1 MGTDSTTK
9 SVCRNLVEL
18 SAARPPVHS
27 FNRQFVRLLLDATGA
42 LAATLWLVEGEELRR
57 SEEIEQS
64 VGAIQSIQL
73 SEQQQQQALR
83 SAYEGG
89 QAVVL
94 ENRPEGFDPLLA
106 EETASRRVVFVPIVG
121 PRGSFGVIRLI
132 FRDLPEGI
140 LTPSVQLAEVISG
153 YYTLYAAQRAL
164 EVQHRE
170 RQDIDRLSK
179 AILQLQHFTFS
190 RSLPEVVVNSALE
203 VTPQLDRAALL
214 TADKT
219 GELSVAAV
227 SSVSEPGK
235 KTAWAKLL
243 RELGDVVLQCG
254 ETVQFIAGV
263 TDPANIDDPELREY
277 VNSYVVMT
285 EASSLLIF
293 PLRFDELKVGVI
305 VFEAFNKQPLSA
317 FEMVLCTVFAAHV
330 GSALAN
336 HQEYRRIPFS
346 RLFARGLDEAAGKRR
361 RGRFGLS
368 TATRIILIGVLAAA
382 VIWFVGLR
390 DVPQTV
396 GADCFVASLA
406 SRVVTARV
414 GGEIESVHFRHGERV
429 QESQVLIRQNP
440 DRLELEIERSRRTIE
455 AIQMRIDRLRAE
467 AARDIVPEEG
477 GTSLLAGV
485 KELEHAKAAEEL
497 ALEIWHQRLK
507 DSTLLSPISGTVI
520 GPEYPEEMLGMVV
533 SPGEPLCE
541 IGHIAEKVRVRI
553 AVPEA
558 DAPKVSAD
566 QEVEIRLQS
575 LLTQEVITGRIA
587 RVAQRSLTYQN
598 TNVFIAD
605 VIVENRSATAAGG
618 AEGELLLMPGMTGK
632 ARITI
637 RGTSTY
643 LKIYAGLLKEKIVY
657 WLF

>member
-132 FRDLPEGI
+132 FLDLPEGI
-140 LTPSVQLAEVISG
+140 LAPSVQLAEVISG

-203 VTPQLDRAALL
+203 VTPQLDRAVLL
-214 TADKT
+214 PADKA
-219 GELSVAAV
+219 GELSIAAV
-227 SSVSEPGK
+227 SSVSAPGK
-235 KTAWAKLL
+235 KTAWAKLV
-243 RELGDVVLQCG
+243 RELAEVVLQRG
-254 ETVQFIAGV
+254 ETVQFIAGA
-263 TDPANIDDPELREY
+263 TDPADIDDPELREY

-293 PLRFDELKVGVI
+293 PLRFDELKVGVM

-317 FEMVLCTVFAAHV
+317 FERVLCTVFAAHV

-336 HQEYRRIPFS
+336 HLEYRRIPFS
-346 RLFARGLDEAAGKRR
+346 GLFAQGLDEAAGKRR

-368 TATRIILIGVLAAA
+368 TATRIILIGVMAAA
-382 VIWFVGLR
+382 VIWFVGFHE
-390 DVPQTV
+390 VPQTV
-396 GADCFVASLA
+396 GAQCFVAPLV
-406 SRVVTARV
+406 SRVVTARI
-414 GGEIESVHFRHGERV
+414 GGEIESAHFRHGERV
-429 QESQVLIRQNP
+429 GESQVLIRQKP
-440 DRLELEIERSRRTIE
+440 DLIELEIQRSRHKIKTIQIGISMRRGE
-455 AIQMRIDRLRAE
+455 AE
-467 AARDIVPEEG
+467 KDIVPVEG
-477 GTSLLAGV
+477 GASLLATV
-485 KELEHAKAAEEL
+485 EELIHAKAAEEH
-497 ALEIWHQRLK
+497 ALEILRQRLK
-507 DSTLLSPISGTVI
+507 DATLLSPISGTVI
-520 GPEYPEEMLGMVV
+520 GPQDPEEMVGMVV
-533 SPGEPLCE
+533 GPGEALCE
-541 IGHIAEKVRVRI
+541 IGHIAEKIRVRI

-558 DAPKVSAD
+558 HKPDVAAD
-566 QEVEIRLQS
+566 QEVEVRLQS
-575 LLTQEVITGRIA
+575 LVTREVITGRIA
-587 RVAQRSLTYQN
+587 RVAQRSVTYQN
-598 TNVFIAD
+598 ANVYIAD
-605 VIVENRSATAAGG
+605 VIVENRPATVAGG

-632 ARITI
+632 ARITT
-637 RGTSTY
+637 RGRSTY
-643 LKIYAGLLKEKIVY
+643 FKIYAGVLKEKIVY
-657 WLF
+657 WMF